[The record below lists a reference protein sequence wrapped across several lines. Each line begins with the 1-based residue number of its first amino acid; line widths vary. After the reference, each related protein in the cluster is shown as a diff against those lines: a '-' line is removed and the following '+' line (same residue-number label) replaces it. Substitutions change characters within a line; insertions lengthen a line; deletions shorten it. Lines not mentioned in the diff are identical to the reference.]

1 MFSCEFYEI
10 SKNTFFTEPLRANA
24 SKGLYYQEIIKLNV
38 HINLNKNTGFRY
50 LHKQL
55 SKILDVTNSASF
67 AFATPKNGVKV
78 LQESWRILQESS
90 TSESS
95 VKLFEKLSIALYAY
109 SLLMYFDLV
118 AMFQQKNTLYSV
130 GLGFKTCEVFFLKTD
145 WFGAMDR
152 STFKII
158 NG

>member
-67 AFATPKNGVKV
+67 AFTTPKNGIKV
-78 LQESWRILQESS
+78 LQES
-90 TSESS
+90 
-95 VKLFEKLSIALYAY
+95 
-109 SLLMYFDLV
+109 
-118 AMFQQKNTLYSV
+118 
-130 GLGFKTCEVFFLKTD
+130 
-145 WFGAMDR
+145 
-152 STFKII
+152 
-158 NG
+158 